1 MAYKANFIEVEP
13 EKPCCYCGRK
23 KLNKS
28 EKFFKVFIG
37 DRDFGMV
44 VCEFCKGSYST
55 HIFEGSE
62 RTYATHLTFYL
73 KRSLF
78 ELKDKLHG
86 MITAELSSA
95 IEDYEDGKYSASFRS
110 IGLVAEWIT
119 DRLLVKKFGE
129 LPVKEKLSWDSK
141 LGRLLDKSRKD
152 DKVLEEALVYQLY
165 SLKWFRNKADHPSKY
180 NITAEDIKLGLIS
193 IIYLFHQIYS
203 HNLF

>member
-1 MAYKANFIEVEP
+1 MAYKVNFIEVEP

-62 RTYATHLTFYL
+62 RTYATHLTFYV

-78 ELKDKLHG
+78 ELKEKLPEMMHACMQIKNTTRKQPVYNRKE
-86 MITAELSSA
+86 MITMRTEKE
-95 IEDYEDGKYSASFRS
+95 IRE
-110 IGLVAEWIT
+110 
-119 DRLLVKKFGE
+119 RL
-129 LPVKEKLSWDSK
+129 EKLTKERLTEGPYIEKDSIAWHATK
-141 LGRLLDKSRKD
+141 QALEW
-152 DKVLEEALVYQLY
+152 VLEETETLLTY
-165 SLKWFRNKADHPSKY
+165 
-180 NITAEDIKLGLIS
+180 
-193 IIYLFHQIYS
+193 
-203 HNLF
+203 